1 MALVWMQPLLLRRYL
16 GVIFVVTRA
25 SRRSLSDL
33 RGRRMND
40 TTGFCAKLIP
50 MSDYIQT
57 IFFESGF
64 GAKDRIQN
72 VTARDIQR

>member
-1 MALVWMQPLLLRRYL
+1 MFAFIIKLGFIPLLRMALVWMQPLLLRRYL

-40 TTGFCAKLIP
+40 TRGFCAKLIP
-50 MSDYIQT
+50 TSDYIQT
-57 IFFESGF
+57 IFF
-64 GAKDRIQN
+64 
-72 VTARDIQR
+72 